1 MVYGVRGWL
10 RTWRWV
16 RERIRKRKISPKVV
30 ELALV
35 APPSKAPW
43 HRARSGPQAERAL
56 ARV

>member
-1 MVYGVRGWL
+1 MRGWL

-16 RERIRKRKISPKVV
+16 RGRIRKRKISPKVV